1 MTDDS
6 PYQDVPDYVE
16 DAVRTLRDEPLN
28 SPRYSIAQ
36 GTLYENLR
44 KDVRADQVDALDISR
59 KLNNGEVDEAWEM
72 LEGVFEVRE
81 NE

>member
-1 MTDDS
+1 MTDDC

-59 KLNNGEVDEAWEM
+59 KLNNGEVDEAWEI